1 MSRYRKARFWP
12 PSKQMMNNK
21 ELPGLYIHIPFCK
34 TKCPYCD
41 FYSII
46 DYAAMDRF
54 ISALKKEAGMYKE
67 AFQRFDSL
75 YFGGGTP
82 SLIDEKGITEI
93 FTTIKTQFEFSP
105 DTEITVEMNP
115 DDVTAEKLECYRR
128 LGVNR
133 ISLGVQS
140 LNDKELAFLKRRHT
154 AEGAKKALTLIKGHG
169 FDNVGIDLMNGL
181 PGQTEKRWIS
191 MLEEA
196 LSFRPAHISCYELTI
211 GSKTVFG
218 KMAQEGKLKMPS
230 EEKQRKMFLSTSRFL
245 QEQGF
250 IHYEVSN
257 FARDEGCRSRHN
269 LKYWRHIP
277 YLGLGP
283 AAHSFHNNRRWWN
296 VRSVEQ
302 YCTALN
308 KNNNKPVEEEEKLS
322 PEQLELERLFLGFR
336 NLEGVNIKDTFDKPL
351 CEKAL
356 KKLITSKYVEV
367 HSGKIIPTVKGYLIA
382 DRLPLMISR

>member
-1 MSRYRKARFWP
+1 
-12 PSKQMMNNK
+12 
-21 ELPGLYIHIPFCK
+21 
-34 TKCPYCD
+34 
-41 FYSII
+41 
-46 DYAAMDRF
+46 MDRF
-54 ISALKKEAGMYKE
+54 ISALKKEAVLYGKT
-67 AFQRFDSL
+67 FRQFDSL

-82 SLIDEKGITEI
+82 SRIDEKGITEI
-93 FTTIKTQFEFSP
+93 FTVLRTQFEFSP

-115 DDVTAEKLECYRR
+115 DDITVEKLERYRK

-140 LNDKELAFLKRRHT
+140 LDDKDLAFLKRRHT
-154 AEGAKKALTLIKGHG
+154 AEGAKKALTLIKEHG
-169 FDNVGIDLMNGL
+169 FDNIGIDLMNSL
-181 PGQTEKRWIS
+181 PGQTEKHWMN
-191 MLEEA
+191 MLEET
-196 LSFRPAHISCYELTI
+196 LSFGPAHISCYQLTI

-230 EEKQRKMFLSTSRFL
+230 EEKQRKFFLSTSRFL

-257 FARDEGCRSRHN
+257 FARDEGRRSRHN
-269 LKYWRHIP
+269 LKYWRHVP

-283 AAHSFHNNRRWWN
+283 AAHSFHDNRRWWN
-296 VRSVEQ
+296 LRSVEQ

-336 NLEGVNIKDTFDKPL
+336 NLEGVNIKGAFDKPL

-356 KKLITSKYVEV
+356 KKLITSKLVEV

-382 DRLPLMISR
+382 DRLPLMISQ

>member
-1 MSRYRKARFWP
+1 
-12 PSKQMMNNK
+12 
-21 ELPGLYIHIPFCK
+21 
-34 TKCPYCD
+34 
-41 FYSII
+41 
-46 DYAAMDRF
+46 MDRF
-54 ISALKKEAGMYKE
+54 LAALKQEVALYKK
-67 AFQRFDSL
+67 AFQQFDSL

-82 SLIDEKGITEI
+82 SLIDEKGFIEI
-93 FTTIKTQFEFSP
+93 LTALRTQFTFSP

-115 DDVTAEKLECYRR
+115 DDVTAEKLESYRK

-154 AEGAKKALTLIKGHG
+154 AEGAKKTLALIKGHG

-181 PGQTEKRWIS
+181 PGQTEKHW
-191 MLEEA
+191 MKTLEA
-196 LSFRPAHISCYELTI
+196 VLSFGPAHISCYQLTI

-218 KMAQEGKLKMPS
+218 KMLQEGKLKMPS
-230 EEKQRKMFLSTSRFL
+230 EEKQRKIFLSTSRFL

-257 FARDEGCRSRHN
+257 FARGEGYRSRHN
-269 LKYWRHIP
+269 LKYWRHIS

-283 AAHSFHNNRRWWN
+283 AAHSFQNNRRWWN

-302 YCTALN
+302 YCAALN
-308 KNNNKPVEEEEKLS
+308 KNTKPIEGDERLS

-336 NLEGVNIKDTFDKPL
+336 NLEGVNTRNTFNRPP
-351 CEKAL
+351 CEDAL
-356 KKLITSKYVEV
+356 KKLITSKHVEV

-382 DRLPLMISR
+382 DQLPLMFSR

>member
-1 MSRYRKARFWP
+1 
-12 PSKQMMNNK
+12 MNNK
-21 ELPGLYIHIPFCK
+21 ELPGLYVHIPFCK

-46 DYAAMDRF
+46 DHTDMDRF
-54 ISALKKEAGMYKE
+54 LGALKKETVLYGKT
-67 AFQRFDSL
+67 FRQFDSL

-82 SLIDEKGITEI
+82 SLIDEKRLAEI
-93 FTTIKTQFEFSP
+93 FIALRTQFTFSP
-105 DTEITVEMNP
+105 DTEITIEMNP
-115 DDVTAEKLECYRR
+115 DDVTAERLESYRN

-133 ISLGVQS
+133 ISIGVQS

-154 AEGAKKALTLIKGHG
+154 AEGAKKALTLIQGHG

-181 PGQTEKRWIS
+181 PGQTEKHW
-191 MLEEA
+191 MKTLEET
-196 LSFRPAHISCYELTI
+196 LSFKPAHISCYQLTI

-218 KMAQEGKLKMPS
+218 KMAQEGKLAMPS
-230 EEKQRKMFLSTSRFL
+230 EEKQRKIFLSTSRFL
-245 QEQGF
+245 QERGF

-257 FARDEGCRSRHN
+257 FARGKKYRSRHN

-296 VRSVEQ
+296 VKSVEQ
-302 YCTALN
+302 YCAALN
-308 KNNNKPVEEEEKLS
+308 KNSTPMEADEKLS

-336 NLEGVNIKDTFDKPL
+336 NLEGVRIKDTLDKPSY
-351 CEKAL
+351 ETAL
-356 KKLITSKYVEV
+356 KRLITSKLVEIR
-367 HSGKIIPTVKGYLIA
+367 SGQVIPTVKGYLIA
-382 DRLPLMISR
+382 DRLPLMFSR

>member
-1 MSRYRKARFWP
+1 M
-12 PSKQMMNNK
+12 NK
-21 ELPGLYIHIPFCK
+21 EEWPGLYVHIPFCK

-46 DYAAMDRF
+46 DHAAMDRF
-54 ISALKKEAGMYKE
+54 LTALKKEAVLYKKT
-67 AFQRFDSL
+67 FHQFDSL

-82 SLIDEKGITEI
+82 SLIDEKGLAEI
-93 FTTIKTQFEFSP
+93 FTALRAQFTFSP

-115 DDVTAEKLECYRR
+115 DDVTAEKLESYRK

-154 AEGAKKALTLIKGHG
+154 AEGAKKALALIHGHG

-181 PGQTEKRWIS
+181 PGQTEKRW
-191 MLEEA
+191 MNTLEEA
-196 LSFRPAHISCYELTI
+196 LSFEPAHISCYQLTI

-218 KMAQEGKLKMPS
+218 KMVQEGKLKMPS
-230 EEKQRKMFLSTSRFL
+230 EEKQRKIFLSTSRFL
-245 QEQGF
+245 QERGF

-257 FARDEGCRSRHN
+257 FARGKKYRSRHN

-283 AAHSFHNNRRWWN
+283 AAHSFQNNRRWWN

-302 YCTALN
+302 YCAALN
-308 KNNNKPVEEEEKLS
+308 KNDKPIEGDEKLS

-336 NLEGVNIKDTFDKPL
+336 NLEGVNIKDTFDKPP
-351 CEKAL
+351 CENAL
-356 KKLITSKYVEV
+356 KRLITSKYVEV
-367 HSGKIIPTVKGYLIA
+367 RSGKIIPTVKGYLIA
-382 DRLPLMISR
+382 DRLPLMLSG

>member
-1 MSRYRKARFWP
+1 MSRYHRVRFWP
-12 PSKQMMNNK
+12 PSKQTMNNK

-46 DYAAMDRF
+46 DHAAMDGF
-54 ISALKKEAGMYKE
+54 ITALKKEAVLYKK
-67 AFQRFDSL
+67 AFQQFDSL

-82 SLIDEKGITEI
+82 SLIDEKELAGI
-93 FTTIKTQFEFSP
+93 FTTLRAQFTFSP

-115 DDVTAEKLECYRR
+115 DDVTTEKLECYRK

-140 LNDKELAFLKRRHT
+140 LNDKELALLKRRHT
-154 AEGAKKALTLIKGHG
+154 AEEAKKALALIHEQG

-181 PGQTEKRWIS
+181 PGQTEKHWLKT
-191 MLEEA
+191 LEEA
-196 LSFRPAHISCYELTI
+196 LSFGPAHISCYQLTI
-211 GSKTVFG
+211 GSKTLFG
-218 KMAQEGKLKMPS
+218 KMAHEGKLKMPS
-230 EEKQRKMFLSTSRFL
+230 EEKQRKIFLSTSRFL
-245 QEQGF
+245 QERGF

-257 FARDEGCRSRHN
+257 FSQSEGCRSRHN

-283 AAHSFHNNRRWWN
+283 AAHSCHNNRRWWN
-296 VRSVEQ
+296 VRSLEQ
-302 YCTALN
+302 YCAALN
-308 KNNNKPVEEEEKLS
+308 KNNNKPVEGEEKLS

-336 NLEGVNIKDTFDKPL
+336 NLEGVNIKNTLDKPL
-351 CEKAL
+351 CENAL
-356 KKLITSKYVEV
+356 KKLIASKHVEV

>member
-1 MSRYRKARFWP
+1 MGRHRLSTK
-12 PSKQMMNNK
+12 N
-21 ELPGLYIHIPFCK
+21 GL
-34 TKCPYCD
+34 
-41 FYSII
+41 
-46 DYAAMDRF
+46 R
-54 ISALKKEAGMYKE
+54 
-67 AFQRFDSL
+67 
-75 YFGGGTP
+75 
-82 SLIDEKGITEI
+82 EI
-93 FTTIKTQFEFSP
+93 FAALRAQFEFSP

-115 DDVTAEKLECYRR
+115 DDVTSEKLESYRK

-154 AEGAKKALTLIKGHG
+154 AEGAKKALALIKENG

-181 PGQTEKRWIS
+181 PGQTEKHW
-191 MLEEA
+191 MNTLEEA
-196 LSFRPAHISCYELTI
+196 LSFKPAHISCYQLTI

-230 EEKQRKMFLSTSRFL
+230 EEKERKVFLSTSRFL
-245 QEQGF
+245 QERGF

-257 FARDEGCRSRHN
+257 FARGKKYRSRHN
-269 LKYWRHIP
+269 VKYWRHVP

-296 VRSVEQ
+296 VKSVEG
-302 YCTALN
+302 YCTALE
-308 KNNNKPVEEEEKLS
+308 KNNKPIEGDERLS

-336 NLEGVNIKDTFDKPL
+336 NLDGVSIKDVCYGPPRENT
-351 CEKAL
+351 L
-356 KKLITSKYVEV
+356 KKLVTAKYVEI

-382 DRLPLMISR
+382 DRLPLMLSR

>member
-1 MSRYRKARFWP
+1 
-12 PSKQMMNNK
+12 
-21 ELPGLYIHIPFCK
+21 
-34 TKCPYCD
+34 
-41 FYSII
+41 
-46 DYAAMDRF
+46 MDWF
-54 ISALKKEAGMYKE
+54 ITALKKEAVPYKK

-82 SLIDEKGITEI
+82 SLIDKKGFTEI
-93 FTTIKTQFEFSP
+93 FTALRDQFEFLP

-115 DDVTAEKLECYRR
+115 DDVTTEKLESYRR

-133 ISLGVQS
+133 ISLGIQS

-154 AEGAKKALTLIKGHG
+154 AEGAKKALALIREQG

-181 PGQTEKRWIS
+181 PGQTEKRW
-191 MLEEA
+191 MNTLEEA
-196 LSFRPAHISCYELTI
+196 LSFGPAHISCYQLTI

-218 KMAQEGKLKMPS
+218 KMAQEGKLRMPS
-230 EEKQRKMFLSTSRFL
+230 EEKQRKVFLSTSRFL

-257 FARDEGCRSRHN
+257 FARGKKYRSRHN
-269 LKYWRHIP
+269 MKYWRHVP

-296 VRSVEQ
+296 VKSVEG
-302 YCTALN
+302 YCTALE
-308 KNNNKPVEEEEKLS
+308 KSNKPIEGDERLS
-322 PEQLELERLFLGFR
+322 PEQLKLERLFLGFR
-336 NLEGVNIKDTFDKPL
+336 NLDGVSIDDARNDSP
-351 CEKAL
+351 CENAL
-356 KKLITSKYVEV
+356 KKLVAAKYVEI

-382 DRLPLMISR
+382 DRLPLMLSR

>member
-1 MSRYRKARFWP
+1 MSRYRRARFWP

-21 ELPGLYIHIPFCK
+21 ELPGLYIHTPFCK

-46 DYAAMDRF
+46 DHTAMDRF
-54 ISALKKEAGMYKE
+54 VGTLKQEAVLYKKT
-67 AFQRFDSL
+67 FRRFDSL

-82 SLIDEKGITEI
+82 SLIEEKGLAEI
-93 FTTIKTQFEFSP
+93 FTALRTQFTFSP
-105 DTEITVEMNP
+105 DTEITIEMNP
-115 DDVTAEKLECYRR
+115 DDVTAEKLESYRK

-154 AEGAKKALTLIKGHG
+154 AEGAKKALDLIKEHG
-169 FDNVGIDLMNGL
+169 FKNIGIDLMNGL
-181 PGQTEKRWIS
+181 PGQTEKHWMS

-196 LSFRPAHISCYELTI
+196 LSFGPAHISCYQLTI

-218 KMAQEGKLKMPS
+218 KMLQEGKLKMPS
-230 EEKQRKMFLSTSRFL
+230 EQKQRKIFLSTSRFL
-245 QEQGF
+245 QERGF

-257 FARDEGCRSRHN
+257 FARGKKYRSRHN

-283 AAHSFHNNRRWWN
+283 AAHSFHNDRRWWN

-302 YCTALN
+302 YCAALN
-308 KNNNKPVEEEEKLS
+308 KNDKPIEGDEKLS

-336 NLEGVNIKDTFDKPL
+336 NLEGINTKDTLGKPSY
-351 CEKAL
+351 EAAL
-356 KKLITSKYVEV
+356 KRLITLKYVEV
-367 HSGKIIPTVKGYLIA
+367 CSGKIIPTVKGYLIA
-382 DRLPLMISR
+382 DRLPLMLSS